1 MVREHPRRRRPHR
14 AQRVDAVVDGGAQRL
29 GVPPREQIGEVERGV
44 QLVAAQVAGELLGRL
59 HPDLADEHPVA
70 GVGVGDPPPSPVHL
84 VHLVAVP
91 VRVPF
96 DGGAT
101 GRPVALQVRHRR
113 VLRQAVRDVDAE
125 PVDAPVQPEPQDGLE
140 LGDHL
145 GVRPVE
151 VGLLRVEEVQVPL
164 AVGRPRPRR
173 AAEVADPVVRR
184 DLPVLTASVPE
195 HVPGPLGAARGRR
208 EGRPEPLVLVRGVVG
223 HQVDDHLQPQG
234 VRLGQQRVRVGQRPE
249 DRLDVAVVAHVVA
262 RVRHR
267 RRVERADP
275 HGVDAQFAQ
284 VRQARADPGQIADP
298 VAVGVGEAP
307 RIDLVDH
314 GRAPPGRVD
323 GLPRLVPHRGHQ
335 ITPARAGQR
344 AGTAVWTQ
352 PFAQ

>member
-1 MVREHPRRRRPHR
+1 MPRSNQNRRM
-14 AQRVDAVVDGGAQRL
+14 D
-29 GVPPREQIGEVERGV
+29 
-44 QLVAAQVAGELLGRL
+44 
-59 HPDLADEHPVA
+59 
-70 GVGVGDPPPSPVHL
+70 
-84 VHLVAVP
+84 
-91 VRVPF
+91 F
-96 DGGAT
+96 
-101 GRPVALQVRHRR
+101 
-113 VLRQAVRDVDAE
+113 
-125 PVDAPVQPEPQDGLE
+125 E

-145 GVRPVE
+145 GIRPVE

-262 RVRHR
+262 RVGHR

-275 HGVDAQFAQ
+275 HGVDTQFAQ
-284 VRQARADPGQIADP
+284 VRQARADPGQITDP

-323 GLPRLVPHRGHQ
+323 GLPRLVLPPGHQ

-344 AGTAVWTQ
+344 VERRFGRNRLRSNSRMLSRFVWFGGQRVGQTLLLETLLTSDRSGSLRSGTSDGAQPVPLGTRRNGPAGSGRAAAAVPANRLPQ
-352 PFAQ
+352 C